1 MIDAAPLWYLLLTS
15 NGDTFPGERNGMTI
29 ALVGFI
35 SLFFI
40 TFVIYYFTTPKHIDI
55 RTRTIYNYFTFA
67 LSILVFVLIY
77 VYTYFNNDLSIE
89 RTMLSILA
97 YLQSLLAV
105 SVILIIGALFRNLIL
120 FRKK

>member
-1 MIDAAPLWYLLLTS
+1 
-15 NGDTFPGERNGMTI
+15 
-29 ALVGFI
+29 
-35 SLFFI
+35 
-40 TFVIYYFTTPKHIDI
+40 
-55 RTRTIYNYFTFA
+55 TRTIYNYFTFA

-120 FRKK
+120 FRKKR